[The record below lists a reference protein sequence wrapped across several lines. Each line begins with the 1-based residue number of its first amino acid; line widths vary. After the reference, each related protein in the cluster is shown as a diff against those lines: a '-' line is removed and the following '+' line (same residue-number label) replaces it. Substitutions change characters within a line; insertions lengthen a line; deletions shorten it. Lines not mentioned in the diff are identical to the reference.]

1 MQATLGNLVSGRLIK
16 TPCRPLGGCI
26 PIVMRFVRRLLSRH
40 ADARLPAGARRIC
53 GDDAVSPGDLG
64 LIKCHISAREKTI
77 DRVTGFPCA
86 DAKAAG
92 HAEVRA
98 SAAPRPKGWSVKRA
112 AVAMM
117 VPGVKVS
124 ALARELGV
132 CRQRL
137 YDWREAM
144 QAGDEQLR
152 RRGDRSGRD
161 GLSTSSC
168 CFCDALKSIMGT
180 PFRRDNDAL
189 LRSGPI

>member
-1 MQATLGNLVSGRLIK
+1 M
-16 TPCRPLGGCI
+16 P
-26 PIVMRFVRRLLSRH
+26 MR
-40 ADARLPAGARRIC
+40 RLPAGARRIC
-53 GDDAVSPGDLG
+53 GNDAVSPGDLG